1 MEQPKMYKE
10 KIVDALTGEE
20 TWRDYTEAEIAEVEA
35 AQVKSAQREAEAEAK
50 GEAKAKFPT
59 NSARVV
65 RVLPSPMCPHI
76 TIALSRTSAV
86 VATVITKVASEPTV
100 LCRHVAFALWSPS
113 GDV

>member
-50 GEAKAKFPT
+50 AEAKAAAQAKL
-59 NSARVV
+59 A
-65 RVLPSPMCPHI
+65 
-76 TIALSRTSAV
+76 ALGL
-86 VATVITKVASEPTV
+86 TVSDLE
-100 LCRHVAFALWSPS
+100 AL
-113 GDV
+113 GL